1 MGRKARTTLLLVCLF
16 SSFVIFVLCGSVKTR
31 AEAERKPLDHSDWHD
46 LGNGWKVKI
55 LSVERTYYLEALR
68 PFNPQRLPP
77 PKLVQT
83 VRADG
88 AFLIVTILAD
98 VEEEAY
104 GKVLLLLTRDSTFLI
119 DNKGEKFSMKGFL
132 SDKTGKMGKIYD
144 PAIIGRGESGSP
156 KEPITRRI
164 FFDVH
169 IKSRG
174 FKLVVMKN
182 APPIEIYEASPEK
195 STDSREACKEDCRK
209 MIERGELRQ
218 GMTVEECIKIL
229 CK

>member
-1 MGRKARTTLLLVCLF
+1 MRRKARTTLLLTCLF
-16 SSFVIFVLCGSVKTR
+16 LSFVIFVLCGPAKTK
-31 AEAERKPLDHSDWHD
+31 AEAERKPLGRSDWHD
-46 LGNGWKVKI
+46 LGNGWKVNI
-55 LSVERTYYLEALR
+55 LSIERTIFLEALV

-77 PKLVQT
+77 KKWAQT
-83 VRADG
+83 VIPDG
-88 AFLIVTILAD
+88 MFLIVTILAD

-132 SDKTGKMGKIYD
+132 SGKTGRMGKIYD

-169 IKSRG
+169 IKSKG
-174 FKLVVMKN
+174 LKLVVMKN
-182 APPIEIYEASPEK
+182 TPPIEIYEASPGK
-195 STDSREACKEDCRK
+195 STDSREACEEDCRK

-218 GMTVEECIKIL
+218 GMTVEECIKTL